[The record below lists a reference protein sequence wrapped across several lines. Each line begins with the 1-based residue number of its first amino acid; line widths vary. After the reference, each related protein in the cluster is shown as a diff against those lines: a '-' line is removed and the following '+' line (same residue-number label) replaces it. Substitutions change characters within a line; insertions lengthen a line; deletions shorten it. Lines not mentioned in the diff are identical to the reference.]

1 MNPHLHKTL
10 QWPIIFLTPVC
21 MQVCEGVQ
29 KVLCSDLCSPK
40 IFFMLACLVCNLG
53 FNSVFCSFLESD
65 KVIAIVYKAE

>member
-1 MNPHLHKTL
+1 
-10 QWPIIFLTPVC
+10 